1 MRTVTLEFVRPGPP
15 HNQLLSPLTRY
26 LALCGS
32 LPAETVQFP
41 FEHSQI
47 LIRLRA
53 LQYRESRETRELQL
67 VDTAKALGDVL
78 STVPGLIA
86 ELAASF
92 GRREPIT
99 HLRLILSANEL
110 ALLPF
115 ELANAPAGSP
125 GAGQQLA
132 LQSQVPLCITR
143 EVRRAVREH
152 LEWPPPPDLRI
163 LFAAASPE
171 GVGQVPLDAHLLAL
185 LKVIEPWVYH
195 YLPEERRER
204 VGRHLTILPQASVES
219 IQKACA
225 GVQYTHVHILAHGLP
240 VDKAGDRRF
249 GLALHDSRDPKR
261 SDIVEGARLA
271 SLLRIKPA
279 VVTLA
284 ACDAG
289 NVGSVAGAGA
299 SIAHSLH
306 EAGIPLVVASQFP
319 LSFAGSVVMTQV
331 LYEGFLS
338 GVDPRLLL
346 NELYRQLQ
354 ILVPDTHDWA
364 SIVAYASFPP
374 DLDDQIGRIR
384 VHQTKRRLDAALNYA
399 DRATRDATRDTQPR
413 SDERTKDLQ
422 SVLDRLAE
430 ARHRMEEL
438 LGEVPQQRVQ
448 IWALLGAAEK
458 RLAEI
463 LARAGRYGVQDNR
476 FAASLQKA
484 RDYYRQSFQADH
496 TKSWCL
502 VQMLALTAV
511 VEGGD
516 RVDRDLWN
524 LARLLSRQELQ
535 RGDREAQAWAH
546 ANLIE
551 LHLLSVLLKDP
562 PSDARPRA
570 LDHARALLELAGVNS
585 FTVHSTRRQIARYL
599 EFFESV
605 QPQWQ
610 EVVHLAMDL
619 VGSLPASSRFS

>member
-32 LPAETVQFP
+32 LPAETVEFP

-67 VDTAKALGDVL
+67 ADTAKALGDVL

-86 ELAASF
+86 ELATSF
-92 GRREPIT
+92 GRREPLT

-143 EVRRAVREH
+143 EVRRATREY
-152 LEWPPPPDLRI
+152 LQWPPPPNLRI

-204 VGRHLTILPQASVES
+204 VGQHLTVLPQASVEN
-219 IQKACA
+219 IQKACKGA
-225 GVQYTHVHILAHGLP
+225 QYTHVHILAHGVPL
-240 VDKAGDRRF
+240 DKAGDRRF

-261 SDIVEGARLA
+261 ADLVEGARLA
-271 SLLRIKPA
+271 SLLSSKPA

-289 NVGSVAGAGA
+289 NVGSVVGAGA

-319 LSFAGSVVMTQV
+319 LSFSGSVVMTQV

-338 GVDPRLLL
+338 GVDPRVLL

-354 ILVPDTHDWA
+354 ILVPDTHDW
-364 SIVAYASFPP
+364 SSLVAYASFPP
-374 DLDDQIGRIR
+374 DLDDQMGRVR
-384 VHQTKRRLDAALNYA
+384 VRQTHRRLEAALNYA
-399 DRATRDATRDTQPR
+399 DRATRDSQPLT
-413 SDERTKDLQ
+413 DERAKDLKNA
-422 SVLDRLAE
+422 LDRLAD
-430 ARHRMEEL
+430 ARRRMEEL
-438 LGEVPQQRVQ
+438 LEEVPQERVE
-448 IWALLGAAEK
+448 IWGLLGAAEK

-463 LARAGRYGVQDNR
+463 LDRARRYSVQDNR

-484 RDYYRQSFQADH
+484 RDYYRLSFQADH
-496 TKSWCL
+496 TKSWYL
-502 VQMLALTAV
+502 VQMLSLTAV
-511 VEGGD
+511 LEGGD
-516 RVDRDLWN
+516 QIDRDLWN
-524 LARLLSRQELQ
+524 LACLLSGQELQ
-535 RGDREAQAWAH
+535 RDDREAQAWAH
-546 ANLIE
+546 ANLVE
-551 LHLLSVLLKDP
+551 LHLLSVLRKDP
-562 PSDARPRA
+562 PPDARRQA
-570 LDHARALLELAGVNS
+570 LDHARALLELAGADS
-585 FTVHSTRRQIARYL
+585 FAVHSTRRQLARYL
-599 EFFESV
+599 EFFQSV

-610 EVVHLAMDL
+610 EVVRLAMDV